1 MSYGGP
7 QATGAWRK
15 VGSLFRLGLVCCGAG
30 ALAGNDSRQRGCRIT
45 PATGVVVVIGNLKNL
60 FRGAPLHSA

>member
-15 VGSLFRLGLVCCGAG
+15 VGSLFRLGAG
-30 ALAGNDSRQRGCRIT
+30 LRRGLGVGWKRLAAARLPNHASHRR
-45 PATGVVVVIGNLKNL
+45 
-60 FRGAPLHSA
+60 